1 MDLKNSLVAIAGS
14 SGFIGRHLVRILK
27 EKNIKVR
34 HFVGDLLKG
43 EGLER
48 FISGADVVVNL
59 VGEFY
64 PPFKKQVETNVICL
78 ENLCQAAA
86 NKKVKKII
94 HFGAAAAYGSAT
106 KGAFKEGDLLLPDT
120 LYGVAKEMSE
130 EVCDYYH
137 RVFGLPF
144 AIFRP
149 TNVYGPG
156 SDHGVVYNFI
166 SSIKKEGVVTLF
178 GDGEQKRD
186 FLYVEDLLDAIIKG
200 IEYSGKYDVF
210 NLGLG
215 KTHSLNEVLNYLSE
229 LYAKNIT
236 VRKEKD
242 TGINIRVLAVD
253 NKKAREILKWQP
265 RVTLKEGLKLT
276 WEGVR

>member
-14 SGFIGRHLVRILK
+14 SGFIGRHLVRTLK

-34 HFVGDLLKG
+34 YLAGDLLTG

-64 PPFKKQVETNVICL
+64 PPFKKQVETNVICI
-78 ENLCQAAA
+78 ENLCKVAA
-86 NKKVKKII
+86 NKEVKKII
-94 HFGAAAAYGSAT
+94 HFSGAAAYGSAT

-120 LYGVAKEMSE
+120 LYGVTKKMSE

-144 AIFRP
+144 TIFRP

-156 SDHGVVYNFI
+156 SDHGVIYNFI
-166 SSIKKEGVVTLF
+166 SSIKKEGAVTVF
-178 GDGEQKRD
+178 GDGEQERD
-186 FLYVEDLLDAIIKG
+186 LLYVEDLVDAIIKG
-200 IEYSGKYDVF
+200 IEYSGNYDVF

-215 KTHSLNEVLNYLSE
+215 KTYSLNEVLNYLSE
-229 LYAKNIT
+229 LYGKYIT
-236 VRKEKD
+236 LRRQKD
-242 TGINIRVLAVD
+242 TGTSIRVLAAD

-276 WEGVR
+276 WESIR